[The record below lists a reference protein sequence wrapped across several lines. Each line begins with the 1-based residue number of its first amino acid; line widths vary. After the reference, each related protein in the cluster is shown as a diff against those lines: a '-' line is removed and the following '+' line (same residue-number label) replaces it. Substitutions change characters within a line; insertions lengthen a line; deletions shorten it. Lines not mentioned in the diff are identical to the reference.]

1 MFLSQI
7 WKNAVEQDGI
17 VSAVPPLDT
26 PEITEAIPL
35 NDYSLFLYYTTGEY
49 RVYDVKPLLNAGV
62 FEVLKDMEVFRK
74 VQLHETVSWCD
85 GKIDIAPETLYADSL
100 AISQEDTLVETLE
113 DMEDAYLGETACT
126 EFIQSREKPV
136 SHEEL
141 GKELG
146 LSDQIKDRCKEKK
159 GSAL

>member
-17 VSAVPPLDT
+17 VSAMPPLDT

-35 NDYSLFLYYTTGEY
+35 NDYSLLLYYTTGEY

-100 AISQEDTLVETLE
+100 AISPEDILDIKEGVKAWNAFVNKGGKSISHAELE
-113 DMEDAYLGETACT
+113 
-126 EFIQSREKPV
+126 
-136 SHEEL
+136 
-141 GKELG
+141 KEPG
-146 LSDQIKDRCKEKK
+146 LSD
-159 GSAL
+159 